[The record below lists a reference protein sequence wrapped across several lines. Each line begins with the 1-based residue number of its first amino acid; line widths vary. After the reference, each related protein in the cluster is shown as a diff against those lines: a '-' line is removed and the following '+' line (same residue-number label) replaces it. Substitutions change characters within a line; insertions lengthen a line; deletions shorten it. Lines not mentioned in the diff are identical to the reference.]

1 MMDNSDALP
10 AGPTRLL
17 LDLGKER
24 LDPAEVETLEFL
36 LRADGLIAPPPW
48 VQRRAE
54 RIARQRLP
62 IRQRRAIEWPDFAR
76 RLVAALAFD
85 SRVQPQF
92 VGLRAVPTHVRRL
105 LFQAEDIEV
114 DLEMSPG
121 SASEQIRLA
130 GQVTA
135 GGADPSGGLLR
146 LSRRTD
152 EWLTQLD
159 ESGEFW
165 LDSLEPGA
173 YRLEVALRDRVI
185 EVPVLPI

>member
-1 MMDNSDALP
+1 MMDHSDALP

-24 LDPAEVETLEFL
+24 LDLAEVETLEFL
-36 LRADGLIAPPPW
+36 LRADGLTAPPPW

-54 RIARQRLP
+54 RIARQHLP
-62 IRQRRAIEWPDFAR
+62 LRQRRSINWPNAAR

-135 GGADPSGGLLR
+135 GGADPTGGLLR
-146 LSRRTD
+146 LSRRSD